1 MKVCMFLV
9 CVHAC
14 MAHVQSL
21 YVTAVVLVY
30 FLMYRPIVRN
40 MDVTIKR
47 NRSMLL
53 LFPGEV
59 VHSVVAIRTAMANYA
74 KNVRGDRG

>member
-1 MKVCMFLV
+1 MCPV
-9 CVHAC
+9 AP
-14 MAHVQSL
+14 VQSL
-21 YVTAVVLVY
+21 YVTGVVLVY
-30 FLMYRPIVRN
+30 FLMYRPIVGN

-59 VHSVVAIRTAMANYA
+59 VNSVVAIRTAMANYA
-74 KNVRGDRG
+74 KNVRGNRA